1 MPDIAN
7 VNGKICAIH
16 NAVISAEDRGVLFGD
31 GVYEVVRSYQ
41 GRMWAFDQHFKRF
54 ERSLKEIAIHNLDLK
69 VVSSWII
76 ETYQQ
81 SAISNATVYF
91 HVTRGD
97 GARSHTWNDDLRP
110 NFFMT
115 VRPFIPRGKG
125 NEDGIRVSAL
135 PDLRWGR
142 CDIKSLNLLANVMAK
157 QQARSLGSYE
167 AVLVDKSGAVHEGTS
182 SAVIC
187 IRSGVLMTQS
197 ESSAILPS
205 ITRQFVLEIAH
216 RLGIP
221 VRAEGFSLTD
231 LCSAQEAFIAGTG
244 DEIMG
249 IVSVDGT
256 PVGTGK
262 VGELT
267 RSIYQ
272 EYQGRIKRNE
282 DNFSP

>member
-1 MPDIAN
+1 MAEIAN
-7 VNGKICAIH
+7 VNGKLCEIRD
-16 NAVISAEDRGVLFGD
+16 AVISAEDRGVLFGD
-31 GVYEVVRSYQ
+31 GVYEVLRSYQ
-41 GRMWAFDQHFKRF
+41 GRMWAFARHFKRF
-54 ERSLKEIAIHNLDLK
+54 ERSLKEIAIHNLDVK
-69 VVSSWII
+69 VISSWIAD
-76 ETYQQ
+76 TYEQ
-81 SAISNATVYF
+81 SAILDATVYF

-97 GARSHTWNDDLRP
+97 GARSHTWSDDLRP

-125 NEDGIRVSAL
+125 NEEGIRVSAM

-142 CDIKSLNLLANVMAK
+142 CDIKSLNLLANVLAK
-157 QQARSLGSYE
+157 QQARSVGSYE
-167 AVLVDKSGAVHEGTS
+167 AVLVDKNGAVHEGTS

-187 IRSGVLMTQS
+187 IRNGVLMTQP
-197 ESSAILPS
+197 ESSVILPS

-249 IVSVDGT
+249 IVSVDGA
-256 PVGTGK
+256 PVGAGK

-267 RSIYQ
+267 RTIYQ
-272 EYQGRIKRNE
+272 EYKGRIKRNE